1 MVEFLRLVLISAK
14 ALKFLPSKEQMERE
28 VDSEA
33 GKLDARL
40 SSAPIE
46 PRKSAPWL
54 SGGDGPVHPSDL
66 LAWKRLSIYSHVG
79 P

>member
-1 MVEFLRLVLISAK
+1 MVELLRLVLFYTK
-14 ALKFLPSKEQMERE
+14 TLKFLPFKEQMERE

-33 GKLDARL
+33 GKWDARL

-54 SGGDGPVHPSDL
+54 SGGDGPVYPSDF
-66 LAWKRLSIYSHVG
+66 LAWKKLSIYSHLG
-79 P
+79 L